1 MCSVIT
7 GVIRRW
13 QLDGERLLRTTYRQ
27 LGQHT
32 GKYMMATGVVVPGA
46 DLETYGR
53 VSQEIMDING
63 LGGYTRLDTGQPE
76 HALRVPNCARY
87 TEAYRF
93 LQAPEFLCAI
103 PFEWDNGC
111 LDSINPELQIWP
123 GPCVYR
129 GDAECVYR
137 INHRQALTQPTPTG
151 DGVTLGTTIA
161 NAPDWTN
168 PQIGLYAIASAVCNR
183 YGDEGRQIVEE
194 SLFGL
199 GLRSGQFL
207 IDEGVVRSGCT
218 PAEWGEV
225 AAQLADVTGFY
236 DHDLVVVS
244 EDCFELRL
252 TRYPYIEP
260 FTVFDAPRDIVEIAA
275 AWDRGCLATIN
286 SGLRLTLPSCIWRG
300 NAVGIMRVEAA

>member
-1 MCSVIT
+1 MIS
-7 GVIRRW
+7 
-13 QLDGERLLRTTYRQ
+13 
-27 LGQHT
+27 
-32 GKYMMATGVVVPGA
+32 AGVVPAGA

-53 VSQEIMDING
+53 VSEQIMDING

-93 LQAPEFLCAI
+93 LQAPEFLCGI

-137 INHRQALTQPTPTG
+137 ISRRQALSEPPQSGAAPA
-151 DGVTLGTTIA
+151 LGTTVA

-168 PQIGLYAIASAVCNR
+168 PQVGLYAIASTVCNT
-183 YGDEGRQIVEE
+183 YGDDGRQVVED
-194 SLFGL
+194 SLYAL

-207 IDEGVVRSGCT
+207 IEEGVIPAGCT
-218 PAEWGEV
+218 PAEWGGI
-225 AAQLADVTGFY
+225 AAQLADISGFY
-236 DHDLVVVS
+236 DHESVALSDAR
-244 EDCFELRL
+244 FELRL
-252 TRYPYIEP
+252 THYPYIEP
-260 FTVFDAPRDIVEIAA
+260 FTLFAAPTDIIEIGA
-275 AWDRGCLATIN
+275 AWERGCLAAIN
-286 SGLRLTLPSCIWRG
+286 PGLRLTVPQCIWRG
-300 NAVGIMRVEAA
+300 DDVGVLRVERPGPD